1 MYYTGGQ
8 KVLINDIVNE
18 TVTALKRKQSKSAE
32 SIKPWF
38 DKLFQQLEFLNRKK
52 IKLKTNAKIV
62 PDTKSSTVAAS
73 S

>member
-18 TVTALKRKQSKSAE
+18 TVTALKRKQSKSTE

-38 DKLFQQLEFLNRKK
+38 DKLFQQLEFLNQKK